1 MTRYGSS
8 QSIGM
13 MILAT
18 WMTLT
23 SLALADDPPTE
34 ALERETV
41 AKTVAEEQ
49 SAEETSEP
57 QEPGP
62 KAPAE
67 KEPPAAS
74 TVETEA
80 SSRETSE
87 SLAQWSG
94 LAQQVRSDESL
105 RWISL
110 FGSQIAR
117 LVPDDF
123 RPVAADEL
131 SQALGEAAEADAESS
146 TDDILQC
153 EMVAT
158 IQDGA
163 LISKASRM
171 LFSSQAGNK
180 QPFGKVS
187 FAVSRLREM
196 DDESGLE
203 TDSPTALF
211 ESSNSGLLS
220 IATSGSDR
228 PLANRTLAWDWRQQA
243 MPTWNGSRWELSLP
257 RALISRLWIQ
267 VPPNQTL
274 HCEQAVLREV
284 PPGALPSWYED
295 IADSNTGGSSL
306 DGSRWIFVESAGS
319 QRLDLELQTLNEAAA
334 EVQTATIVRG
344 CRMTLD
350 HDGSIL
356 NWQCRLVI
364 DPQPIASI
372 PPWVWLRGDV
382 TRIEVD
388 EREVPF
394 TSRPLVTN
402 LKNASSQPSP
412 ASIIQLAAIE
422 EADVPSAA
430 DSRIIL
436 VEGTAPLNPNADS
449 ISLPEPIFPT
459 SFVVSAAPWQLQ
471 WTMPAHLFAT
481 GWQLPDDWQLLP
493 PPKEAASSSEST
505 SIWNA
510 IGPPVSRAPWEA
522 RLLKEATGD
531 AEKPDALPVPSL
543 ANSWGIQLA
552 QSEPLLYADH
562 QTRFLLEDNAIQAR
576 CTIQLTMAS
585 DRLAP
590 IQLEIQDGFS
600 FDSITVGE
608 TRRTLTINAPNRR
621 GRRITV
627 WPSPDEI
634 QTRSSGEGTLEIRA
648 TGQTRRDP
656 NNPRVNAL
664 WMIRVINCPGQMTAA
679 VIPPADMGW
688 TAETAITPSRIEFS
702 ELSTEQRRFFA
713 PLPGDAIVL
722 SQSIRQTPSL
732 TLETPD
738 STIVGSCQTSLTMV
752 RNGIQQRVQVQ
763 VEGLPQTSRSV
774 KVRLA
779 ARSEQSPPEDM
790 KWQTRLSPSSAFN
803 SVEDEGIV
811 LRWVPRQSMKP
822 QPEPAGETPL
832 ATNVTQPTPA
842 PGGIGGWFEW
852 SIPVPRNFGDQSSLI
867 GTCIHPISDVP
878 SHKHARSES
887 HPIGLFRLA
896 DATSQT
902 CELSIDSELQLA
914 RPVANLVGIPTANT
928 TAETEP
934 FRYRYETSPHVVI
947 QVRRKN
953 QMPPSNLVR
962 QQLTHVIA
970 SASGADRVR
979 TRFEIVATQPIDVEF
994 PWDAHLIEARIN
1006 GVEVQPEMT
1015 PQHHLRFAAPLQS
1028 EAVLEMVWTT
1038 TSFETS
1044 WLRQTQVSDLRVV
1057 GLTLSSQLRITPA
1070 EDSLQIP
1077 LLGSSEAPHLIFS
1090 QIVIGIGWVGALV
1103 ILAISLIAGWAA
1115 RWGVACGLALSLFAM
1130 LLWPETF
1137 VSLTAWVALPLT
1149 ISLLRMTTQHWQS
1162 SHRSEPSLRQP
1173 PAGPAPS
1180 NRSVSPSHSAG
1191 GDPPSDFSS
1200 SALLRNWIGW
1210 AIIGTFVI
1218 SGGVAS
1224 AQTRDVLV
1232 PLDSNN
1238 QPMGNKAYIPESLY
1252 EDLFLI
1258 RSDERVRQVSFLNT
1272 NYELDLTSERSK
1284 RAISLAREE
1293 FPIELLARFTVETSI
1308 PSSRLRLPFSPESI
1322 EELVLIRPDESTRV
1336 LTTTTDDQPGTLI
1349 VVPSGNRFD
1358 LQLRLRCETSHHA
1371 TGTQITTEL
1380 PSLPQARL
1388 VVRRDYRIHNYRV
1401 VTDNIAW
1408 PAVDRPV
1415 GFGVISSNQF
1425 SIGPCSQL
1433 HIHLQ
1438 SKATV
1443 DALASDIAPASENE
1457 ADAPN
1462 NADGDAQLPEAW
1474 NTASQWKRRYW
1485 LNATTNHC
1493 SIECELEPLQPP
1505 PPGGEVIL
1513 RFHRETTSIPRLLS
1527 RDWKLLRQT
1536 PNQWMLTRVSSS
1548 AEPLRLV
1555 WDLSS
1560 AWSAESGAPVSE
1572 ATITEPNDSANP
1584 PESPV
1589 DDERVLS
1596 CPGLSLHDHWQEP
1609 DDDES
1614 PLANSRTV
1622 FAETLVAWTLSS
1634 ELQPLWP
1641 ASLGTERVPSEQ
1653 FYAQW
1658 LGSISRLDRAAK
1670 SSGTTPIVRI
1680 GIVDRSRLVFHAKQE
1695 IHLDSSHQ
1703 SIRLEATFD
1712 PNPVTADSA
1721 TANSVVGTIDP
1732 NGEDSTP
1739 TLQENFRPQMIKIAI
1754 PPQAQIFNWRIQQPG
1769 LPDTSPA
1776 AAGGLASTSE
1786 APETATLDDDEADAI
1801 ADPTTLPADSG
1812 SDPSGTQW
1820 KLVRE
1825 HNRDCLLIRYEG
1837 RGMEVMVEAQVEQRK
1852 SNDNALALM
1861 HIEPVHSIG
1870 DISSVNEVV
1879 VSRSANANIQWKTPP
1894 PFEGEKSGDA
1904 GPASMLAAGKILMD
1918 QWLIRDSALDV
1929 LGDARFRV
1937 TPIRHPFQTDV
1948 RVSLRWEEGRWIA
1961 QTDIQLNSKQ
1971 SPDFLDVEMPSRWCD
1986 ALQIHPLC
1994 ASTRQPTL
2002 SPARQVIRIRL
2013 ADQGIRSIRLT
2024 SRLAAGDLLRVSV
2037 PKIRVL
2043 QAQRSRTDIVVP
2055 NRLTNAP
2062 IRWETNGVEPMPQP
2076 RWNLPAQ
2083 QALAKGV
2090 ATDQAPT
2097 DQAPTDQ
2104 EQADQEQ
2111 TNRSN
2116 NEGTDQAPTQRTTD
2130 SNEEHSYFRV
2140 ASENWSVELEPL
2152 RKTNNVAAIMHADHQ
2167 LLNDRFLV
2175 SRFDI
2180 VPGDASHLTL
2190 NLPEHTRF
2198 VAGWTN
2204 GLPADVISLPAGKLQ
2219 FLLPLSRL
2227 SQGIEVL
2234 LKMDEGPGN
2243 TIQPESST
2251 PSWDE
2256 IQTPPQCTY
2265 TRLLSRRSNPANLLS
2280 LSNRSSADASTGT
2293 GTPDEGNSDSIQPD
2307 SNGSNQESLETNAS
2321 RWEAITSDQRWQILA
2336 TNTVRSIAAAS
2347 DSLADRRDEEV
2358 AAWMKSWLQR
2368 YASISQ
2374 SAGLRFDPTNASI
2387 EDSVSLERVSAEL
2400 TNRPPESLFSWSEM
2414 ESFLALQIQRY
2425 SANET
2430 DDWWQRNEASKLGDG
2445 QWSFVLTSQK
2455 PDRWIVDSQYQSSE
2469 QSLPPQWS
2477 TPSSSPMTMQW
2488 AQHGMRFL
2496 LLLTSACLLIV
2507 LRLQPSRTRRDAPQ
2521 ANWVTNIQDLMAH
2534 PATWIFGL
2542 GCIAMILA
2550 PIPLALALMVTA
2562 VMLSGFETFWKTL
2575 RRRLRLWASALLVL
2589 ILCSSPFEHAAAQSN
2604 ASPSPSDIADTMRV
2618 RDGWKLQLVA
2628 AEPMTIDPVSAAWDP
2643 QGRLWVVE
2651 MPDYP
2656 QPAEDAKPTKGRIR
2670 VLSDTNGDGVMD
2682 QATTFADGLN
2692 FATGVLPWPSRNAS
2706 EPDSNSP
2713 GAWLDGAIV
2722 TLAGEIAWLRDTDG
2736 DGLAD
2741 DHQTWFRGFTT
2752 GNEQLRAN
2760 HPTLGP
2766 DGLVYVANGL
2776 RGGKI
2781 EAIAPQFD
2789 SKAGPLTL
2797 SQNDFCFDPR
2807 GGHWGRVSGNS
2818 QHGLTID
2825 DFGRRIGCSNRNPA
2839 IQAVLDADTIQRDRE
2854 LAPVDA
2860 LLDIAAAGEHSEVH
2874 PISDAWTTSHL
2885 HAGQFSAA
2893 CGVLAVNDKWLLVCE
2908 PTGSLVQ
2915 RQRMR
2920 LDGENWRAT
2929 REPVETEWLANE
2941 HTWFRPVDLVADQAD
2956 AVLVLDMARAVIEH
2970 PDWAPEE
2977 LKNRPDTWH
2986 GNDLGRIWRLV
2997 PPGVESGF
3005 QSIQNNQDAI
3015 EALRSDDPVRRSLAT
3030 LHLTQHLAD
3039 PTSKSLVEKKLSELL
3054 QSPSTNSPTQAR
3066 AAALLAQLGNLT
3078 PEQQSKLTTESEP
3091 RLRAIAARLTP
3102 QWDAKTFRSFASD
3115 DSALVRRV
3123 ALENFLASDGC
3134 EAIADHPQTA
3144 EFHSVMDSLNK
3155 LAVEQADSKLIAK
3168 LLPSVPP
3175 PMLHELVRRSIEAD
3189 ETQLTADH
3197 RSNLL
3202 RWIRRS
3208 AATDSETTL
3217 DLISSV
3223 DAKNDSLQFVA
3234 NWITGVRST
3243 AKIKAAIEGSKAD
3256 FFARVA
3262 ETAKATLVDPDQ
3274 DHDRRKDAVEVLLA
3288 LAPHSSAL
3296 RDRLTDSTDAEL
3308 RSRIL
3313 DGLLKTDPEWT
3324 RSILVSHQDPWRPEE
3339 RGVVCRRAR
3348 SDSDTA
3354 KWLLLAVKQEHLPRS
3369 FVDATT
3375 ANALRSHRD
3384 KTIRE
3389 LANQTFAPPEDRA
3402 KVLEQYAEVAN
3413 RFSTADVSTGRK
3425 LFAQHCSN
3433 CHRMEGVGHAVG
3445 PDISDSRTK
3454 TAEALLVAVLNPD
3467 AAIDASFTR
3476 YQILTVDGEVVSGLL
3491 HKEDSDSVTLLEAGN
3506 QQRRVNRDDIETFRA
3521 VDASLMP
3528 SGMEQTLSVDQMSD
3542 LIGYLKRWRYT
3553 AEGL

>member
-1 MTRYGSS
+1 
-8 QSIGM
+8 
-13 MILAT
+13 
-18 WMTLT
+18 MTLT

-34 ALERETV
+34 TLDREKVTET
-41 AKTVAEEQ
+41 ATDEN
-49 SAEETSEP
+49 SADETSEP
-57 QEPGP
+57 QESVE
-62 KAPAE
+62 KESTE
-67 KEPPAAS
+67 KEPTAVNP
-74 TVETEA
+74 VETEA
-80 SSRETSE
+80 RSREASE
-87 SLAQWSG
+87 TLAQWTA

-131 SQALGEAAEADAESS
+131 SQALDEAAKVDPELS
-146 TDDILQC
+146 TDDILEC

-163 LISKASRM
+163 LNSKASRM
-171 LFSSQAGNK
+171 LFSSQAGNR

-196 DDESGLE
+196 DDESGFE
-203 TDSPTALF
+203 TDSSTALF
-211 ESSNSGLLS
+211 ESSNSGLLT
-220 IATSGSDR
+220 IVTSGSDR

-243 MPTWNGSRWELSLP
+243 MPTWNGSRWELGLP

-267 VPPNQTL
+267 VPANQRL

-284 PPGALPSWYED
+284 PTEALPSWYENISD
-295 IADSNTGGSSL
+295 NNLSGSPPE
-306 DGSRWIFVESAGS
+306 DSRWIFVESAGS
-319 QRLDLELQTLNEAAA
+319 QRLDLQLQTLDEAAA

-394 TSRPLVTN
+394 TSRPLVTHPED
-402 LKNASSQPSP
+402 AISQASP
-412 ASIIQLAAIE
+412 ASIIQLAAID
-422 EADVPSAA
+422 EADVPPAA
-430 DSRIIL
+430 DSRVIL
-436 VEGTAPLNPNADS
+436 VEGTSPLNPNGDS

-493 PPKEAASSSEST
+493 PPKEAASSSDST

-510 IGPPVSRAPWEA
+510 IGPPVSRAPWDPK
-522 RLLKEATGD
+522 LLSETTDDTGN
-531 AEKPDALPVPSL
+531 PDAAPVPSL
-543 ANSWGIQLA
+543 ANSWGLQLA

-562 QTRFLLEDNAIQAR
+562 QARFLLEDNAIQAR
-576 CTIQLTMAS
+576 CSIQLTMAS

-664 WMIRVINCPGQMTAA
+664 WMIRVIHCPGQMTAA

-779 ARSEQSPPEDM
+779 ARSEQSPPEDV

-822 QPEPAGETPL
+822 QPEREGEPPL
-832 ATNVTQPTPA
+832 ATDVAQATPA
-842 PGGIGGWFEW
+842 PVGTGGWFEW
-852 SIPVPRNFGDQSSLI
+852 SIPVPRNFSDQSSLI
-867 GTCIHPISDVP
+867 GTCIHPTSDSDVQP
-878 SHKHARSES
+878 HKHAKSES

-914 RPVANLVGIPTANT
+914 HPVANLVGIPTANIA
-928 TAETEP
+928 AETAS

-979 TRFEIVATQPIDVEF
+979 TRFEIVATQPIEVEF

-1015 PQHHLRFAAPLQS
+1015 RQHHLRFAAPPQS
-1028 EAVLEMVWTT
+1028 EAVLEMEWTT

-1044 WLRQTQVSDLRVV
+1044 WLRRTQISDLRVV
-1057 GLTLSSQLRITPA
+1057 GLTLSSQLRVSPA

-1090 QIVIGIGWVGALV
+1090 QIVIGVGWVGALV

-1149 ISLLRMTTQHWQS
+1149 ISLLRLTTQHWQS
-1162 SHRSEPSLRQP
+1162 SHRSESSVRQP

-1180 NRSVSPSHSAG
+1180 NRSASPSHSAG

-1210 AIIGTFVI
+1210 AMIGTFVI

-1293 FPIELLARFTVETSI
+1293 FPIELLARFTVETSL

-1349 VVPSGNRFD
+1349 VVPSGTRFD
-1358 LQLRLRCETSHHA
+1358 LQLRLRCETSHRA

-1425 SIGPCSQL
+1425 AIGPCSQL

-1438 SKATV
+1438 SKATA
-1443 DALASDIAPASENE
+1443 DALASDIVPASESE
-1457 ADAPN
+1457 ADTPN
-1462 NADGDAQLPEAW
+1462 NADGETQLPEAW
-1474 NTASQWKRRYW
+1474 NSALQWKRRYW

-1493 SIECELEPLQPP
+1493 SVECELEPLQSP

-1536 PNQWMLTRVSSS
+1536 TNQWMLTRVSSS
-1548 AEPLRLV
+1548 TEPIRLV

-1560 AWSAESGAPVSE
+1560 AWSAGSGAPESE
-1572 ATITEPNDSANP
+1572 ANNTEPNDSDNP

-1609 DDDES
+1609 KDADS
-1614 PLANSRTV
+1614 TLANSRTV
-1622 FAETLVAWTLSS
+1622 FSETLVAWTLSS

-1641 ASLGTERVPSEQ
+1641 ASLGTERVPAEQ

-1658 LGSISRLDRAAK
+1658 SGSISRLDRAAK

-1695 IHLDSSHQ
+1695 IHLDASHQ

-1712 PNPVTADSA
+1712 PNPVAADSA
-1721 TANSVVGTIDP
+1721 TTNPVLGTIDP
-1732 NGEDSTP
+1732 NGEDTTP
-1739 TLQENFRPQMIKIAI
+1739 TLPESFRPQMIKIAI

-1776 AAGGLASTSE
+1776 AAGGVASE
-1786 APETATLDDDEADAI
+1786 APGTTNLDDEEEDAI
-1801 ADPTTLPADSG
+1801 VDPTTNPMDSG
-1812 SDPSGTQW
+1812 SAASGTQW

-1825 HNRDCLLIRYEG
+1825 DNHDCLLIRYEG
-1837 RGMEVMVEAQVEQRK
+1837 RGMEVLVEAQVAQRK

-1894 PFEGEKSGDA
+1894 PLEGEKSGDA
-1904 GPASMLAAGKILMD
+1904 GPASMLAAGKILID
-1918 QWLIRDSALDV
+1918 QWLIRDSALNV

-1948 RVSLRWEEGRWIA
+1948 RVALRWEEGRWIA

-2013 ADQGIRSIRLT
+2013 ADKRIRSIRLT

-2043 QAQRSRTDIVVP
+2043 QSQRARTDIVVP

-2083 QALAKGV
+2083 EALAKSV
-2090 ATDQAPT
+2090 ATDTVVATDKAPT
-2097 DQAPTDQ
+2097 NNEPASRSNEEDTAPTL
-2104 EQADQEQ
+2104 
-2111 TNRSN
+2111 
-2116 NEGTDQAPTQRTTD
+2116 TQRTSD
-2130 SNEEHSYFRV
+2130 GNEEHSYFRV

-2152 RKTNNVAAIMHADHQ
+2152 RKTNNVAAIVHADHQ

-2190 NLPEHTRF
+2190 NLPEHAHF

-2204 GLPADVISLPAGKLQ
+2204 GLPADVIPAPEGKLQ

-2234 LKMDEGPGN
+2234 LEMDEGLRKPN
-2243 TIQPESST
+2243 QRESST

-2256 IQTPPQCTY
+2256 IQTPPPCTY
-2265 TRLLSRRSNPANLLS
+2265 TRLLSRRSNPANLLA
-2280 LSNRSSADASTGT
+2280 LSNPTSAAAVATTDD
-2293 GTPDEGNSDSIQPD
+2293 PDEGNVTSIKPD
-2307 SNGSNQESLETNAS
+2307 TSGSNQENLATKGN
-2321 RWEAITSDQRWQILA
+2321 RWKAITSDQRWQILA

-2358 AAWMKSWLQR
+2358 AAWMKTWLQR

-2374 SAGLRFDPTNASI
+2374 SAGTRFDPTNASI
-2387 EDSVSLERVSAEL
+2387 EDSVSLERLSAEL

-2430 DDWWQRNEASKLGDG
+2430 DEWWQLNEASKLGDG
-2445 QWSFVLTSQK
+2445 QWSFVLTSQQ

-2477 TPSSSPMTMQW
+2477 TASPSSMTMQW

-2507 LRLQPSRTRRDAPQ
+2507 LRLQPSRTRRNTPQ

-2589 ILCSSPFEHAAAQSN
+2589 ILCGCPFEHVAAQPN
-2604 ASPSPSDIADTMRV
+2604 ESPSPSVIADTMQLRE
-2618 RDGWKLQLVA
+2618 GWKLQLVA

-2656 QPAEDAKPTKGRIR
+2656 QPAEDVKPTKGRIR
-2670 VLSDTNGDGVMD
+2670 VLSDTDGDGVMD
-2682 QATTFADGLN
+2682 QATTFAEGLN
-2692 FATGVLPWPSRNAS
+2692 FATGVLPWPSRKS
-2706 EPDSNSP
+2706 GEQDSDTPD
-2713 GAWLDGAIV
+2713 AWLDGAIV

-2781 EAIAPQFD
+2781 EAVAPLFD
-2789 SKAGPLTL
+2789 SKTGPLTL

-2839 IQAVLDADTIQRDRE
+2839 IQAVLDANTIRRDRE

-2860 LLDIAAAGEHSEVH
+2860 LLDIAAAGEQSEVH

-2893 CGVLAVNDKWLLVCE
+2893 CGVLAVNDEWLLVCE

-2915 RQRMR
+2915 RQQLRF
-2920 LDGENWRAT
+2920 DGENWQAT
-2929 REPVETEWLANE
+2929 REPAETEWLANA
-2941 HTWFRPVDLVADQAD
+2941 HTWFRPVDLVADQHD

-2986 GNDLGRIWRLV
+2986 GNNLGRIWRLI
-2997 PPGVESGF
+2997 PPGAESGF

-3030 LHLTQHLAD
+3030 LHLTQRLAD
-3039 PTSKSLVEKKLSELL
+3039 PTSKPLVEKKLSELL
-3054 QSPSTNSPTQAR
+3054 QSPETNPPTQAR
-3066 AAALLAQLGNLT
+3066 VATLLAQLGRLA
-3078 PEQQSKLTTESEP
+3078 PAQQSKLTTESEP
-3091 RLRAIAARLTP
+3091 RLRAIAAQLTP
-3102 QWDAKTFRSFASD
+3102 RWDAKTFRSFVRD
-3115 DSALVRRV
+3115 DSPLVRRV
-3123 ALENFLASDGC
+3123 ALEAFLASDAC
-3134 EAIADHPQTA
+3134 EAIASHPQSA
-3144 EFHSVMDSLNK
+3144 EFQSVTDSLNK
-3155 LAVEQADSKLIAK
+3155 LAVEQADSNLVAK
-3168 LLPSVPP
+3168 LLPTVPP
-3175 PMLHELVRRSIEAD
+3175 PMLQELVRRSIEVD
-3189 ETQLTADH
+3189 ETQLTAAH

-3208 AATDSETTL
+3208 AATDPETTL

-3223 DAKNDSLQFVA
+3223 DDKNDAFQFVA

-3243 AKIKAAIEGSKAD
+3243 AKVKAAINGTKVD
-3256 FFARVA
+3256 FFALVA
-3262 ETAKATLVDPDQ
+3262 ETAKATLVDPNQ
-3274 DHDRRKDAVEVLLA
+3274 DHGRRKDAVEVLLP
-3288 LAPHSSAL
+3288 LAPDSPEL
-3296 RDRLTDSTDAEL
+3296 RDRLTDSTGADL

-3339 RGVVCRRAR
+3339 RAVVCRRAR

-3384 KTIRE
+3384 KAIRE

-3402 KVLEQYAEVAN
+3402 KVLKQYAEVAS
-3413 RFSTADVSTGRK
+3413 RFSSADVSSGRK

-3491 HKEDSDSVTLLEAGN
+3491 HKEDSESVTLLEAEN
-3506 QQRRVNRDDIETFRA
+3506 QQRRVSRDDIETFRA